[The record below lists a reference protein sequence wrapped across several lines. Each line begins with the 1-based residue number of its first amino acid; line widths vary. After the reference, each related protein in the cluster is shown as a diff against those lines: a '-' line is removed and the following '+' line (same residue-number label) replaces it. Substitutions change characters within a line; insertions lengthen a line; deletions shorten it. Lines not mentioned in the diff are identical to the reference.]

1 MPGSATETFGTLHIA
16 LTALVTGVLALS
28 LSAWV
33 LRGKSL
39 LNVAA
44 IGVLAGLAV
53 FLWRQ
58 SANMP
63 QLNEDGLSGF
73 SANDW
78 LAPVVVYAVLG
89 CYAALRQVKDAG
101 QFARAQALAAVA
113 ALVINV
119 VTI

>member
-1 MPGSATETFGTLHIA
+1 MGETFGTIHIA
-16 LTALVTGVLALS
+16 LTALITGVTVLAI
-28 LSAWV
+28 SAWM
-33 LRGKSL
+33 LRGKSWL
-39 LNVAA
+39 DPMVMGL
-44 IGVLAGLAV
+44 LAGLAV

-78 LAPVVVYAVLG
+78 LAPVVTYVVLG
-89 CYAALRQVKDAG
+89 CYGSFRQANEVALGR
-101 QFARAQALAAVA
+101 ARALAAVV
-113 ALVINV
+113 ALAVNV